1 MNDKPTSLVGSRPA
15 PAKPLPSADDLFNVR
30 FWEGLRDGRL
40 LLQTCM
46 DCHAPRFPASRHC
59 PHCHSELCDWL
70 EVDGHGVVE
79 SFCTFHKAYWPGF
92 AVDVPY
98 SVVQVRLNNGVRFYS
113 NLVGVDAA
121 DMEIGMKVQAVFER
135 VEGSDVTL
143 LKFKPIA
150 QGVI

>member
-1 MNDKPTSLVGSRPA
+1 
-15 PAKPLPSADDLFNVR
+15 
-30 FWEGLRDGRL
+30 
-40 LLQTCM
+40 
-46 DCHAPRFPASRHC
+46 
-59 PHCHSELCDWL
+59 
-70 EVDGHGVVE
+70 
-79 SFCTFHKAYWPGF
+79 
-92 AVDVPY
+92 VPY

-113 NLVGVDAA
+113 NLVGVDTA